1 MYAHRYHSWK
11 KKKRKWTAIRL
22 LLGLAVLYL
31 CIGIKEQSGLWEYIG
46 MRGKIAGY
54 QELLE
59 LYLPGVVSVVS
70 EETKD
75 SYTPEVESALSYED
89 ILAREAVD
97 ENYVDENGNFVEAGT
112 LTDDLPE
119 NTGTSQGETS
129 QPDAAP
135 AEANGTP
142 GQDTASE
149 AGSMSGNTASETSGT
164 PENIASETAES
175 EAIDQNVSQ
184 AQAFEPIYSRIVTG
198 EQKNQ
203 YVKEKL
209 NDFDY
214 LVQNFYQIDNT
225 TTITGSQLNV
235 EQLLGKDCR
244 LSHDATTP
252 QILIYHTHSQEG
264 YADSI
269 PGDENTSVVGVGDYL
284 TKLLTERYGLSVIHH
299 RGQYDVDDRD
309 HAYSKAGPAL
319 EQLLSENPQVEVVI
333 DLHRDGVREDTH
345 LATEVNGVKMAQI
358 MFFNGLSRTTK
369 LGDIDYLYNP
379 YIEDNLAI
387 SFQMQLKAAEYYPG
401 LTRRIYLKGYRYNM
415 HYCPKS
421 LLIEVGAQTNTLE
434 EAMNAMIP
442 LADILY
448 RVLTAA
454 Q

>member
-11 KKKRKWTAIRL
+11 KKKRKRTAIRL

-31 CIGIKEQSGLWEYIG
+31 CSGIKEQSLLWEYIG
-46 MRGKIAGY
+46 MKGKTAEY

-59 LYLPGVVSVVS
+59 VYLPGMADVVS
-70 EETKD
+70 EETGD
-75 SYTPEVESALSYED
+75 GYTPEVESALSYED

-112 LTDDLPE
+112 LTDDLPQK
-119 NTGTSQGETS
+119 TGTSQEETG
-129 QPDAAP
+129 QPENAVTETNSAP
-135 AEANGTP
+135 EQN
-142 GQDTASE
+142 TA
-149 AGSMSGNTASETSGT
+149 ASETII
-164 PENIASETAES
+164 PETTARDVAET
-175 EAIDQNVSQ
+175 QV
-184 AQAFEPIYSRIVTG
+184 QAFEPVYSQIVTG
-198 EQKNQ
+198 VQKNQ

-235 EQLLGKDCR
+235 ERLLGKDCR

-264 YADSI
+264 YADSV

-345 LATEVNGVKMAQI
+345 LATEIGGVKMAQV

-421 LLIEVGAQTNTLE
+421 LLIEVGAQTNTVE
-434 EAMNAMIP
+434 EAKNAMIP

>member
-129 QPDAAP
+129 RQEAAP
-135 AEANGTP
+135 VEADGTP
-142 GQDTASE
+142 EQDTASQ
-149 AGSMSGNTASETSGT
+149 AGGTSEQNTASETAA
-164 PENIASETAES
+164 PETTA
-175 EAIDQNVSQ
+175 QNV
-184 AQAFEPIYSRIVTG
+184 AEVQAFEPIYSQIVTG

-358 MFFNGLSRTTK
+358 MFFNGLS
-369 LGDIDYLYNP
+369 P
-379 YIEDNLAI
+379 DN
-387 SFQMQLKAAEYYPG
+387 ETG
-401 LTRRIYLKGYRYNM
+401 RYRL
-415 HYCPKS
+415 S
-421 LLIEVGAQTNTLE
+421 L
-434 EAMNAMIP
+434 
-442 LADILY
+442 
-448 RVLTAA
+448 
-454 Q
+454 

>member
-22 LLGLAVLYL
+22 RLGLAVLYL

-89 ILAREAVD
+89 ILAREA
-97 ENYVDENGNFVEAGT
+97 DENGNFVEAGT

-129 QPDAAP
+129 RQEAAP
-135 AEANGTP
+135 VEADGTP
-142 GQDTASE
+142 EQDTASQ
-149 AGSMSGNTASETSGT
+149 AGGTSEQNTASETAA
-164 PENIASETAES
+164 PETTA
-175 EAIDQNVSQ
+175 QNV
-184 AQAFEPIYSRIVTG
+184 AEVQAFEPIYSQIVTG